1 MRSLKLDSLTESEA
15 RVILAIGNDN
25 ANTIWEAGTSNQ
37 IGWEKPKPDSNRK
50 AREEWIKSKY
60 LWRGFLAYKEG
71 DGKTHVEREE
81 KYCRD
86 MYKAAKE
93 CDVLGIAS
101 ALAHGAIASWHNE
114 DEEGRTALHKCCL
127 YKAKESESAWKAIE
141 CAELLLQNGA
151 KIDTKDKL
159 AHGVLDCALLG
170 NADREML
177 EYLSQ
182 RVS

>member
-1 MRSLKLDSLTESEA
+1 M
-15 RVILAIGNDN
+15 
-25 ANTIWEAGTSNQ
+25 
-37 IGWEKPKPDSNRK
+37 
-50 AREEWIKSKY
+50 
-60 LWRGFLAYKEG
+60 AYKEG

-86 MYKAAKE
+86 MFQSAKQG
-93 CDVLGIAS
+93 DIIGIAT
-101 ALAHGAIASWHNE
+101 ALAHGAVASWHNE
-114 DEEGRTALHKCCL
+114 AEEGKTALHQCCL
-127 YKAKESESAWKAIE
+127 YKVRESEDEWKAIE

-151 KIDTKDKL
+151 KIDSKDKL

-170 NADREML
+170 NADRQMI